1 MCLFNI
7 AKQGKNAVMYFLKRQ
22 NKTKLQ
28 FIKGSNKRMH
38 LIDRWL
44 MLFFS
49 VSKQRKPHTKNSLH
63 TKQLVEGRRNSIRF
77 RLDLTCQT
85 VLERETYGGNR
96 IAAAGQFYSI
106 TTLQC
111 FIRNASITKH
121 ASYCINAHQR
131 VPAAM
136 PLYV

>member
-1 MCLFNI
+1 M
-7 AKQGKNAVMYFLKRQ
+7 R
-22 NKTKLQ
+22 
-28 FIKGSNKRMH
+28 SNKRMH
-38 LIDRWL
+38 LNDKWL
-44 MLFFS
+44 MLYFS
-49 VSKQRKPHTKNSLH
+49 VSKQRKPHEQHKAAGGSETQQYPVLTGS
-63 TKQLVEGRRNSIRF
+63 
-77 RLDLTCQT
+77 DLSNGSGA
-85 VLERETYGGNR
+85 RGNR

-121 ASYCINAHQR
+121 ASYCINAHRR